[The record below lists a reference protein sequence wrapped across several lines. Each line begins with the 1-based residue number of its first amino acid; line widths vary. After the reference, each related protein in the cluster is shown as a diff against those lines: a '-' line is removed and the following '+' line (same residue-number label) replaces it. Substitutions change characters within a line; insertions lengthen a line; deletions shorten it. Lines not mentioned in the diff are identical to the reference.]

1 MRTYPYSIS
10 ACEVAGVA
18 AARRGYRVSGVYNN
32 TMAPSGIPSARKK
45 LGRAQVHAD
54 ALRVDVDAFRKQS
67 PYEFEMEPLG
77 NSRGRADIRVIAK
90 VTRATPIPDSW
101 ALIMGD
107 ILTNVR
113 AALDHAVY
121 PHVRANAPDV
131 QRWQIQ
137 YPIADSAAEFEAK
150 TAKTE
155 GWFTKDV
162 HRVIEQWQPYH
173 ADDPSGHPLRILQ
186 KLVNIDKHRSLLVAD
201 YPVVGFGMPTHE
213 LYETA
218 SPTEFFRVKMV
229 AGAVVACLHLRL
241 VKGVHGDHPM
251 QVPGKFLPL
260 ATIEIEGIEE
270 RVPLLAAIDRIMKI
284 GRHLE
289 ALEEAGC

>member
-1 MRTYPYSIS
+1 MGVR
-10 ACEVAGVA
+10 ACVSGCPGGPCA
-18 AARRGYRVSGVYNN
+18 AERHRGVYNN

-45 LGRAQVHAD
+45 LGRAKVHAD
-54 ALRVDVDAFRKQS
+54 ALRADVDAFRKQS

-77 NSRGRADIRVIAK
+77 NPRGLADIHVNAK

-131 QRWQIQ
+131 QPLQIQ
-137 YPIADSAAEFEAK
+137 YPIAKSAPKFEKK
-150 TAKTE
+150 TA
-155 GWFTKDV
+155 GWFTNDV
-162 HRVIEQWQPYH
+162 HRCIEQWQPYH

-218 SPTEFFRVKMV
+218 SPTEFFLVKMV

-241 VKGVHGDHPM
+241 VKGVHGDQQI

-270 RVPLLAAIDRIMKI
+270 RVPLFAAIDRIMKI

-289 ALEEAGC
+289 ALEDAGC